1 MGNNGETRAEF
12 ERISCAI
19 NALAITNTVFKH
31 KVAHECTWYQA
42 TLGQRLMINFVVMLS
57 QLSPYVLH
65 TRVREEQSHEL
76 IATLW

>member
-31 KVAHECTWYQA
+31 KVAHECTW
-42 TLGQRLMINFVVMLS
+42 LS